1 MTTFDVSLLVIQAAF
16 LILAGLT
23 LWDVARHRDI
33 YHLQVALFVA
43 AMTLLVLVL
52 SDAKRVFPTWLSTV
66 SSFAAALEPF
76 LILRLVQ
83 YIRPTPRW
91 TQWFAA
97 LGFVLVWL
105 MLLLIPAPRPAW
117 VTAVGVSYFAV
128 ANGYAG
134 IQMLRTTRR
143 ARGISAWR
151 ALLVAVGVIL
161 LAVMIVLAGVY
172 LTFQLAQFDIILVP
186 LGLGLLVLM
195 ALAFYLGFTPPRILD
210 QLWQRLELFDF
221 LNALASHSGAE
232 RAAVALNQVTKTA
245 VRCVG
250 AQRAFIVISSAAHNF
265 VMDPPRSEASFD
277 AALLRDGVLERVWR
291 SQTAA
296 LALTPAEMGEDI
308 SRVAHAL
315 HANALA
321 VIPVL
326 PTKAPPRLLLV
337 WLSHIPLFVRDDFA
351 FLQLLGRETATAL
364 DVAALYAEQEAQ
376 EEKFR
381 RLLESAPEA
390 MVIADQNGSIV
401 LVNAQ
406 TERLFGFTRAEL
418 IGQRIEML
426 MPEDARRI
434 HVQHRTAYF
443 SSPRTRLMGGGLE
456 LRARRKNGVEF
467 LTEISLSP
475 IETPEGI
482 LVSAAIRD
490 ITERKRVEQQIR
502 QQNIELE
509 LRVRERT
516 ADLRQEVMERERA
529 EAALAQQ
536 VIELSE
542 INQDIT
548 TLNGLGSDLQACQ
561 ETAEVKR
568 AVEHHLP
575 KLFPNAS
582 GAVGLHTATHMEW
595 IATWGVNGSGP
606 APNCAPA
613 DCWALRRGEP
623 YLVANTANAI
633 LCKHLP
639 ARPPNA
645 YYCIPLNG
653 QSENLG
659 VLHLAVDKADQ
670 LSGRKQQL
678 ALTVAGQLELTLS
691 NLRLRESL
699 REQSIRDPLTNL
711 YNRRYM
717 EQVLEREIQRAARAH
732 SSVGLVMLDLDNF
745 KQFND
750 RYGHDAGDSVLRRLA
765 HSLVSEVRHED
776 VVCRY
781 GGEEFAVIM
790 PSTAPETL
798 RARAVEL
805 RRTLKSIE
813 MYHLGALLPQVT
825 VSLGL
830 ACYPQHGLTERDLLR
845 AADGALYRAKEKGR
859 DMIIVAGDA

>member
-1 MTTFDVSLLVIQAAF
+1 
-16 LILAGLT
+16 
-23 LWDVARHRDI
+23 
-33 YHLQVALFVA
+33 
-43 AMTLLVLVL
+43 
-52 SDAKRVFPTWLSTV
+52 
-66 SSFAAALEPF
+66 
-76 LILRLVQ
+76 
-83 YIRPTPRW
+83 
-91 TQWFAA
+91 
-97 LGFVLVWL
+97 
-105 MLLLIPAPRPAW
+105 
-117 VTAVGVSYFAV
+117 
-128 ANGYAG
+128 
-134 IQMLRTTRR
+134 
-143 ARGISAWR
+143 
-151 ALLVAVGVIL
+151 
-161 LAVMIVLAGVY
+161 
-172 LTFQLAQFDIILVP
+172 
-186 LGLGLLVLM
+186 
-195 ALAFYLGFTPPRILD
+195 
-210 QLWQRLELFDF
+210 
-221 LNALASHSGAE
+221 
-232 RAAVALNQVTKTA
+232 
-245 VRCVG
+245 
-250 AQRAFIVISSAAHNF
+250 
-265 VMDPPRSEASFD
+265 
-277 AALLRDGVLERVWR
+277 
-291 SQTAA
+291 
-296 LALTPAEMGEDI
+296 
-308 SRVAHAL
+308 
-315 HANALA
+315 
-321 VIPVL
+321 
-326 PTKAPPRLLLV
+326 
-337 WLSHIPLFVRDDFA
+337 
-351 FLQLLGRETATAL
+351 
-364 DVAALYAEQEAQ
+364 
-376 EEKFR
+376 
-381 RLLESAPEA
+381 
-390 MVIADQNGSIV
+390 
-401 LVNAQ
+401 
-406 TERLFGFTRAEL
+406 
-418 IGQRIEML
+418 
-426 MPEDARRI
+426 
-434 HVQHRTAYF
+434 
-443 SSPRTRLMGGGLE
+443 
-456 LRARRKNGVEF
+456 
-467 LTEISLSP
+467 
-475 IETPEGI
+475 
-482 LVSAAIRD
+482 
-490 ITERKRVEQQIR
+490 
-502 QQNIELE
+502 
-509 LRVRERT
+509 
-516 ADLRQEVMERERA
+516 
-529 EAALAQQ
+529 
-536 VIELSE
+536 
-542 INQDIT
+542 
-548 TLNGLGSDLQACQ
+548 
-561 ETAEVKR
+561 
-568 AVEHHLP
+568 
-575 KLFPNAS
+575 
-582 GAVGLHTATHMEW
+582 MEW